1 MAGYSIVRTE
11 PSLLP
16 MSETE
21 LEEIDDELFL
31 DVHDL
36 RDTQFLGVSCYDSAV
51 LDCVVMGDNC
61 FLLKIRPE
69 LRSPLMCQMGDK
81 HAVYRVYS
89 MPRQPEIRI
98 LIARQVGLRF
108 VPETTMEDRRSAL
121 GDFVCGLERIT
132 VLKDGTYQ
140 LAERVSMNPVSALGA
155 LRKLPVVSKVDVYFF
170 NFLARSLIDA

>member
-11 PSLLP
+11 PSLLT

-21 LEEIDDELFL
+21 LEDVGGELFL

-69 LRSPLMCQMGDK
+69 LRNPLMCQMSDK
-81 HAVYRVYS
+81 HAVYRVYR
-89 MPRQPEIRI
+89 MPRQPEIRV

-108 VPETTMEDRRSAL
+108 APETSMEDRRSAL
-121 GDFVCGLERIT
+121 GDFLCGLERIS

-140 LAERVSMNPVSALGA
+140 LTERVSRNPVSALGT
-155 LRKLPVVSKVDVYFF
+155 LRNLRVVSKVDVYCF
-170 NFLARSLIDA
+170 NFSSRSLIDA